1 MPPRSAEEK
10 ERRRLQHEQ
19 KKQARTLA
27 KEQKEREEAEKKAA
41 LEKLKKRD
49 LADEAGRNSD
59 GSVEDDF
66 CYFLTLPEDSQN
78 NIMCFLA
85 ARDLGAAS
93 MTCRSINFSMGRVR
107 VSHLFSRSNTT
118 ASYTSNQIGR
128 LGVPMQFCQDENQ
141 VRELLNHSLD
151 KSGDTGRLVTKKS
164 KKGKKADA
172 GDADEYIAYARF
184 LEEALVGYA
193 VQKVPGHKPSQLV
206 SSVLFFSKI

>member
-85 ARDLGAAS
+85 ARDLGHRWHS
-93 MTCRSINFSMGRVR
+93 TGRKNHSQQIHIRPPTRIRQQV
-107 VSHLFSRSNTT
+107 HSRS
-118 ASYTSNQIGR
+118 
-128 LGVPMQFCQDENQ
+128 
-141 VRELLNHSLD
+141 
-151 KSGDTGRLVTKKS
+151 
-164 KKGKKADA
+164 
-172 GDADEYIAYARF
+172 
-184 LEEALVGYA
+184 
-193 VQKVPGHKPSQLV
+193 
-206 SSVLFFSKI
+206 